1 MKTFS
6 FKLHALLRLKESRRE
21 HALTQFAA
29 STRELQRLKLDLIN
43 AQDKRDAVVDILNK
57 IQRGTF
63 QSAQIQSLQTSLLLE
78 RENIS
83 RIEKKVTEAD
93 RILESRRKIF
103 LEKDS
108 QFKAV
113 QRLREKQRDAHY
125 FTEIKKEETQLED
138 VISSRFLFHRIN
150 HQS

>member
-6 FKLHALLRLKESRRE
+6 FKLHALLRLKESKRE
-21 HALTQFAA
+21 HALAQFAA
-29 STRELQRLKLDLIN
+29 STKEFHRLKLDLVN
-43 AQDKRDAVVDILNK
+43 AENKRDSVLKILNK
-57 IQRGTF
+57 KQKGVF
-63 QSAQIQSLQTSLLLE
+63 QSAQIQSFQTSLLLE

-83 RIEKKVTEAD
+83 RIEKKVTEAG

-113 QRLREKQRDAHY
+113 QRLREKQRDEHY
-125 FTEIKKEETQLED
+125 FKEIKKEETELED

>member
-1 MKTFS
+1 
-6 FKLHALLRLKESRRE
+6 
-21 HALTQFAA
+21 
-29 STRELQRLKLDLIN
+29 LKLDLVN
-43 AQDKRDAVVDILNK
+43 AENKRDSVLEILNK
-57 IQRGTF
+57 KQKGVF
-63 QSAQIQSLQTSLLLE
+63 QSAQIQSFQTSLLLE

-83 RIEKKVTEAD
+83 RIEKKVTEAG

-113 QRLREKQRDAHY
+113 QRLREKQRDEHY
-125 FTEIKKEETQLED
+125 FKETKKEETELED

>member
-21 HALTQFAA
+21 HALSQFAA
-29 STRELQRLKLDLIN
+29 STRELQTLKLDLIN
-43 AQDKRDAVVDILNK
+43 AQNKRDAVVDILNK
-57 IQRGTF
+57 MQRGTF

-93 RILESRRKIF
+93 RIMESRRKIF

-113 QRLREKQRDAHY
+113 QRLREKQRETHY
-125 FTEIKKEETQLED
+125 FTEIKKEETELED

>member
-21 HALTQFAA
+21 HALAQFAS

-43 AQDKRDAVVDILNK
+43 AQNKRDAVVDILNK
-57 IQRGTF
+57 RQRGTF

-108 QFKAV
+108 QLKAI
-113 QRLREKQRDAHY
+113 QKLRETQRDAHY
-125 FTEIKKEETQLED
+125 FTETKKEETELED

>member
-1 MKTFS
+1 MKTFR

-21 HALTQFAA
+21 HALSQFAA
-29 STRELQRLKLDLIN
+29 STRELHRLKLDLVN
-43 AQDKRDAVVDILNK
+43 AQNKRDAVIEILNTR
-57 IQRGTF
+57 QRGTF
-63 QSAQIQSLQTSLLLE
+63 QSAQIQSLQSSLLLE

-83 RIEKKVTEAD
+83 RLENKVTEANQ
-93 RILESRRKIF
+93 ILESRRKIF

-113 QRLREKQRDAHY
+113 QRLREKKRDEHY
-125 FTEIKKEETQLED
+125 CTETKKEETELED

-150 HQS
+150 HQP

>member
-1 MKTFS
+1 LKTFS

-21 HALTQFAA
+21 HALAQFAS
-29 STRELQRLKLDLIN
+29 STRELQRLKLDLTN
-43 AQDKRDAVVDILNK
+43 AQNKRDAVLVILNK
-57 IQRGTF
+57 RQTGTF
-63 QSAQIQSLQTSLLLE
+63 QSAEIQSLQTSLHLE

-83 RIEKKVTEAD
+83 RIEKKVTEAN

-113 QRLREKQRDAHY
+113 QRLRETQRDAHY
-125 FTEIKKEETQLED
+125 VKENKKEETELED